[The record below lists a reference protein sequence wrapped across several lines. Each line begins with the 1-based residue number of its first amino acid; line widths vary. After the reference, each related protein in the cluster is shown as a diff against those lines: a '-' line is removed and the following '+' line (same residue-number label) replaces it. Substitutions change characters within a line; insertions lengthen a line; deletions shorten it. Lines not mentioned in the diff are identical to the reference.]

1 MAIIGTGSS
10 AVQAIPVIAKEAK
23 HLTVFQRT
31 ANYSIPAKN
40 RPLIEREVEVV
51 KSTYSEIRAAAKANR
66 AGIASFKAGFDS
78 ALSVSE
84 IARTQEYQ
92 KRWDEGGTGF
102 TAAYSDIGTS
112 DEANFT
118 AAEFVRKKIPE
129 TV

>member
-1 MAIIGTGSS
+1 MVIIRTGSS

-31 ANYSIPAKN
+31 AKYSIPAKN

-51 KSTYSEIRAAAKANR
+51 KSTYSEIRAEAKANR

-92 KRWDEGGTGF
+92 KRWN
-102 TAAYSDIGTS
+102 S
-112 DEANFT
+112 
-118 AAEFVRKKIPE
+118 
-129 TV
+129 